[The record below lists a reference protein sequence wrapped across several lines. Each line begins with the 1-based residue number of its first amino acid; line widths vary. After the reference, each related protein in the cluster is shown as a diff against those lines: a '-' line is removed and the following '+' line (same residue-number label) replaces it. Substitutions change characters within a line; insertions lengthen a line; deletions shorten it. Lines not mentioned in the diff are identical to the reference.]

1 MLIYRSSILIY
12 RKFDTDISMYRK
24 VFDTISH
31 AISAGTPTVMAV
43 ALLLPILKLQTM
55 LAGKDDTQE
64 TAA

>member
-1 MLIYRSSILIY
+1 
-12 RKFDTDISMYRK
+12 MYRK